1 MTSQHRDIMMTLDRF
16 FADETNFKKL
26 ESLLSRNK
34 RRVSLRLLHFTAQN
48 AHKLTKRPE
57 LANRYQTT
65 LESAGKKY
73 FDAFRRHS
81 RFNYELDGNKVETNA
96 AQLRFIKYIIENW
109 IVEWLED
116 SDNRKRAEKSMKDT
130 NAKLAAARPLRK
142 TSKKRKT
149 SSSAAVGF
157 DKVKLPI

>member
-1 MTSQHRDIMMTLDRF
+1 MKNDLNLRKIDCVQLEQRNFSRKIYKRGETDGSIMTSQHRDIMMTLDRF

-96 AQLRFIKYIIENW
+96 AQLRFIKYIIEN
-109 IVEWLED
+109 
-116 SDNRKRAEKSMKDT
+116 
-130 NAKLAAARPLRK
+130 
-142 TSKKRKT
+142 
-149 SSSAAVGF
+149 
-157 DKVKLPI
+157 